1 MTHMSAI
8 LPAQSIQNSAMVLH
22 PPSVCTCVVYMT
34 HWWTRAWDGAPQE
47 TKHLM
52 SWVCT
57 RTLGP
62 LAGTGLSADR
72 IGDTFSQLC
81 TDVLY
86 APRQPCD
93 TVAALPLRRLQCW
106 DHILD
111 WRLPG
116 SATQQDIWAPSPS
129 SSPCPRCVVIG
140 WQSRTYFP
148 LCSPS
153 PVGGRTNMTNT
164 RYYAHHEFSS
174 LMTMILIQMMQ
185 CTMPLS
191 MSIDILEIL
200 KSKNSFLAHFWT
212 VQISG
217 WMFVF
222 T

>member
-57 RTLGP
+57 GTLGP

-116 SATQQDIWAPSPS
+116 GATQQDIWAPSLS

-148 LCSPS
+148 FCSPS
-153 PVGGRTNMTNT
+153 PAGGRTNMTNT
-164 RYYAHHEFSS
+164 RYYPHIMSFHH
-174 LMTMILIQMMQ
+174 
-185 CTMPLS
+185 CTM
-191 MSIDILEIL
+191 
-200 KSKNSFLAHFWT
+200 A
-212 VQISG
+212 
-217 WMFVF
+217 
-222 T
+222 